1 MKRVLLICYQ
11 FHQKEAVGTI
21 RGRGMAKY
29 LKPFDWE
36 TSIICGDKYEDN
48 DFTTFE
54 ILVDSASTKW
64 KKKLGLKEDLTLK
77 KQLNV
82 PSHKN
87 KKTFVDY
94 IINIWNEL
102 FAYPD
107 VYYTWVDPAIGKG
120 RELLKKEHFDAI
132 ISTSPPDSVNLVASR
147 LASEFNIPWIADFR
161 DLWTQNHYYPYS
173 GIRKFFDRRLELKT
187 LSNASIL
194 TTVSQPLAENL
205 QKLHKNKKVIAIPN
219 GFDPEQTNPG
229 IPLSTKFSITYTG
242 YLYQGRR
249 DPELL
254 FKIMRYLIN
263 GNFIDPNSLEINFF
277 GYDEGW
283 LIHDVK
289 KYGLDNY
296 VKIHGIIP
304 REQSIQKQRE
314 SQILLL
320 LTWNDPEEK
329 GVYTGKLFDYL
340 AARRPILSLGFTD
353 GGVVKELLDQT
364 RVGVHCS
371 NEVELREYLLEA
383 YREYKELGAVQYRGI
398 KEEVMKYSQV
408 EMAKSFSE
416 VLESIIE
423 NDVGL
428 KRLS

>member
-1 MKRVLLICYQ
+1 
-11 FHQKEAVGTI
+11 
-21 RGRGMAKY
+21 
-29 LKPFDWE
+29 
-36 TSIICGDKYEDN
+36 
-48 DFTTFE
+48 
-54 ILVDSASTKW
+54 
-64 KKKLGLKEDLTLK
+64 
-77 KQLNV
+77 
-82 PSHKN
+82 
-87 KKTFVDY
+87 
-94 IINIWNEL
+94 
-102 FAYPD
+102 
-107 VYYTWVDPAIGKG
+107 
-120 RELLKKEHFDAI
+120 
-132 ISTSPPDSVNLVASR
+132 VNLVASR

-254 FKIMRYLIN
+254 FKIIRYLIN